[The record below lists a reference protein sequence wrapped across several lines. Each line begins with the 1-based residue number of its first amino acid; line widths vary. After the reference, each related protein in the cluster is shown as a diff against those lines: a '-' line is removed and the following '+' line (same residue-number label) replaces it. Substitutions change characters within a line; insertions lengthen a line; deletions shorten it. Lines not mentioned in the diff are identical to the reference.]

1 MASDYLLEIEG
12 IKGES
17 SDKKH
22 PGTIEIDSFS
32 WGVSN
37 AASMASGS
45 GGGAG
50 KASFSDL
57 SMMTNTCKASPL
69 LMLACATGQ
78 HIKSA
83 KLFVRK
89 QGTEQHDYYV
99 ITLTDLLVSSFQT
112 SGGGGS
118 QSPSESFSLNFTKI
132 EFSYSPQKP
141 DGSLDT
147 AIKASWNLKE
157 NVK

>member
-1 MASDYLLEIEG
+1 MASDFLLEIDG

-17 SDKKH
+17 KDKKH
-22 PGTIEIDSFS
+22 PGTIEVESFS
-32 WGVSN
+32 WGCSN
-37 AASMASGS
+37 PASMASGS

-57 SMMTNTCKASPL
+57 SFMSGGACVASPL
-69 LMLACATGQ
+69 LMQACATGQ

-89 QGTEQHDYYV
+89 QGTDQVDYYV
-99 ITLTDLLVSSFQT
+99 ITLSDLLVSSFQH
-112 SGGGGS
+112 SAGGGGGV
-118 QSPSESFSLNFTKI
+118 SESFSLNYTKI
-132 EFSYSPQKP
+132 EFSYSPQDEK
-141 DGSLDT
+141 GALGT
-147 AIKASWNLKE
+147 AVKASWNLKE